1 MRIGREK
8 IDQWSQIDGPQN
20 VWGILD
26 KRKKNQ
32 LMYQEKENTHDY
44 KYFVSDV
51 RFT

>member
-26 KRKKNQ
+26 EKEKSIDQ
-32 LMYQEKENTHDY
+32 KENTHDY